1 MWRIEDKSECGPQ
14 SLGSRGAQGRRATLG
29 KGLTSSVNFLDHDQA
44 WSASTTPSVVA
55 GTLQNNL
62 TPESC
67 EQALLGAPNRKQA
80 FHLGHGLPELPF
92 SDHTPIYLVSDGLPI
107 SACGR
112 FLVKWT
118 KVCSGSRLPSYP
130 AVRGRRRP
138 HGGAPRPHLPARLGP
153 LPTLLIL
160 PSSGYHPS
168 SLHPTNCTNEEN
180 GTGWCFIVFTC
191 LKVPIKT
198 FLKTEKRLRRPSK
211 DHSCSQSSCPFP
223 TL

>member
-138 HGGAPRPHLPARLGP
+138 HGGAPRPHLPAHWGLSPPYSSFPAQVTTPPPSTQPTAQMRKMGLAGVLLFLLALRSP
-153 LPTLLIL
+153 L
-160 PSSGYHPS
+160 
-168 SLHPTNCTNEEN
+168 
-180 GTGWCFIVFTC
+180 
-191 LKVPIKT
+191 
-198 FLKTEKRLRRPSK
+198 KRFSRQKK
-211 DHSCSQSSCPFP
+211 D
-223 TL
+223 